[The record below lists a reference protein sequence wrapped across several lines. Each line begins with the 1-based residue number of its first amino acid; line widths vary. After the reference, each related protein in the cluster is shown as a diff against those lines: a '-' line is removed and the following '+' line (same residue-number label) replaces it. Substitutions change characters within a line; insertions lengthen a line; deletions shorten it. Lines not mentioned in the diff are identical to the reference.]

1 MRVAFGL
8 RPQDSFSDVAGEST
22 EAFPFDPHL
31 DSDPTID
38 DPDILDFVT
47 LTGADGATLE
57 PGSDEAEEGVVAA
70 TRRTTVPSRLKA
82 IYGSVDRLDAFT
94 GMLAEPHVEGSEL
107 GPLQLAMWTAQ
118 FAALRDGDRFF
129 YANDGVLNAI
139 EHAFGIDFRRTLA
152 QVIADNTEL
161 DACDLAPNVFVAAD
175 DQAVG
180 SGPRDE
186 KETVAAEAAPNQRVG
201 RPS

>member
-1 MRVAFGL
+1 
-8 RPQDSFSDVAGEST
+8 
-22 EAFPFDPHL
+22 
-31 DSDPTID
+31 
-38 DPDILDFVT
+38 
-47 LTGADGATLE
+47 
-57 PGSDEAEEGVVAA
+57 
-70 TRRTTVPSRLKA
+70 
-82 IYGSVDRLDAFT
+82 
-94 GMLAEPHVEGSEL
+94 VEGSEL